1 MGHVSTR
8 PASPK
13 SIALADA
20 YEQGTDADAQIFHH
34 YYERL
39 VRLIK
44 PRIAPAMQG
53 SVDAE
58 DLAQSVIWQTLRV
71 EPEEREVSTN
81 NGSLWPLLAIK
92 AIRRVYRAHRDATA
106 QKRSDGNI
114 VLSIHAAHEDEGYEA
129 DVADEGTSAEDE
141 AAFNELKTAA
151 LNSLTSRTDRR
162 VFELHLDGYSSE
174 RIMNELGCSSRTVN
188 RSLQH
193 AQEAMIK
200 ELEKW
205 AEE

>member
-44 PRIAPAMQG
+44 PRIAPAMQS

-71 EPEEREVSTN
+71 DPEERMVSTN

-92 AIRRVYRAHRDATA
+92 GIRRVYRAHRDATA

-114 VLSIHAAHEDEGYEA
+114 VLSIHAAHEDEGA
-129 DVADEGTSAEDE
+129 SIDVADEGNSAEDE
-141 AAFNELKTAA
+141 AAYKELKKVA
-151 LNSLTSRTDRR
+151 LESLQSRTDRR
-162 VFELHLDGYSSE
+162 VFELHLDGFSADK
-174 RIMNELGCSSRTVN
+174 IMNELGCSSRAVN

-193 AQEAMIK
+193 AQEAIMK
-200 ELEKW
+200 ELQKW
-205 AEE
+205 VED